1 MASHPPIDS
10 ALPLYGHD
18 AVDESAPPPRRFTTR
33 RITRVLIANRGEIAV
48 RIIKTLRRMKIEAV
62 AIYAENDAQAAHVR
76 DADVAVR
83 LSGNTIAETY
93 LNADQ
98 ILELAKSVSADAII
112 PGYGFLSENA
122 EFASRVEAE
131 GMIWVGP
138 TPAQMSELG
147 LKHRARSVAVDAG
160 ITVVPGSSGL
170 LTSVEDALHEAR
182 RVGFPLML
190 KDTAGK
196 QHYYFITIPPCSC
209 FQTLQNYIMLGLVV
223 GD

>member
-1 MASHPPIDS
+1 MASDTPIDP
-10 ALPLYGHD
+10 ALPLDGHD
-18 AVDESAPPPRRFTTR
+18 AVDKSAPLPHPIAAR

-48 RIIKTLRRMKIEAV
+48 RIIKTLRKMEIEAV
-62 AIYAENDAQAAHVR
+62 AIYADADAQAAHVR
-76 DADVAVR
+76 DADVALR
-83 LSGNTIAETY
+83 LSGDTVAETY

-98 ILELAKSVSADAII
+98 VLDLAKSVYVDAII
-112 PGYGFLSENA
+112 PGYGFHSENA

-131 GMIWVGP
+131 GMTWVGP
-138 TPAQMSELG
+138 TPTQMSKLG
-147 LKHRARSVAVDAG
+147 LKHRARSVAVNAG

-196 QHYYFITIPPCSC
+196 QHSYFITIPPCSC
-209 FQTLQNYIMLGLVV
+209 FQTLQNSSHWDL
-223 GD
+223 

>member
-1 MASHPPIDS
+1 MASAPPIDP

-18 AVDESAPPPRRFTTR
+18 AVDESAPPAHTIATR
-33 RITRVLIANRGEIAV
+33 RINRVLIANRGEIAV

-76 DADVAVR
+76 DADVALR
-83 LSGNTIAETY
+83 LSGDTVTETY
-93 LNADQ
+93 INAEQ
-98 ILELAKSVSADAII
+98 ILALARSVSADAVI

-122 EFASRVEAE
+122 EFASKVEAE

-138 TPAQMSELG
+138 TPTQMSKLG

-160 ITVVPGSSGL
+160 IMVVPGSSGL
-170 LTSVEDALHEAR
+170 MTSVEDALHEAR

-196 QHYYFITIPPCSC
+196 QHSYFITIPPCSL
-209 FQTLQNYIMLGLVV
+209 FQRSIIASYWDLQ
-223 GD
+223 